1 MVNYLLL
8 KCVCNFFLTGVCAS
22 NSIFASQGLR
32 FGSPFSPPL
41 ADLEY
46 ILRIR
51 ALIFHWLRLPVH
63 VSNQKT
69 FYTEHMLSTKCKQK
83 WHRNALIWQRFATSR
98 FGSNENIFPVC
109 QSFETFHLV
118 DSKCFQIKFITNK
131 FFFTGRCHFQL
142 SNIRITKR
150 FWLAGDDDYLRGAT
164 SINHQVALRAN
175 FKMYSR
181 SAKGGEKGDP
191 NRNPWLAKMHSL
203 KHVHSWMLTRARN

>member
-1 MVNYLLL
+1 MTRWKATLFFCDNLVISSHRLIQCKILLSW
-8 KCVCNFFLTGVCAS
+8 FTGLSTFSRHNKA
-22 NSIFASQGLR
+22 IFASQGLR

-46 ILRIR
+46 ILRIP

-109 QSFETFHLV
+109 QSFETFTWLTV
-118 DSKCFQIKFITNK
+118 STSKLNLSQISGK
-131 FFFTGRCHFQL
+131 
-142 SNIRITKR
+142 
-150 FWLAGDDDYLRGAT
+150 
-164 SINHQVALRAN
+164 
-175 FKMYSR
+175 
-181 SAKGGEKGDP
+181 
-191 NRNPWLAKMHSL
+191 
-203 KHVHSWMLTRARN
+203 

>member
-1 MVNYLLL
+1 MWI
-8 KCVCNFFLTGVCAS
+8 
-22 NSIFASQGLR
+22 SIFASQGLR

-51 ALIFHWLRLPVH
+51 ALIFHWLRLPAYQYTYPIRRRFTRSTCYWRN
-63 VSNQKT
+63 VSKD
-69 FYTEHMLSTKCKQK
+69 
-83 WHRNALIWQRFATSR
+83 ATSR

-118 DSKCFQIKFITNK
+118 YSKCFQIKFITNK

-181 SAKGGEKGDP
+181 SAKGWEKGDP
-191 NRNPWLAKMHSL
+191 NRNPWLAKMVNQSL
-203 KHVHSWMLTRARN
+203 LVATYSCLDPSSLTCSEEPMKMEVDHETNIPGPSVLK